1 MGRKRASKVPV
12 MLRMSMFGCKLT
24 ADKSDVVRF
33 VEHQASLSA
42 FRRGC
47 KSGAR
52 MGFRPAKKSLTDDAQ
67 RSCSGRTVQLKEA
80 YAKIT
85 LNDWGAL
92 HTASLCER
100 KDLIRA
106 VP

>member
-52 MGFRPAKKSLTDDAQ
+52 MGFRPAKKALTDDARKRRQLCQ
-67 RSCSGRTVQLKEA
+67 RPCSGRTVQLKEA
-80 YAKIT
+80 YAKST

-92 HTASLCER
+92 HTE
-100 KDLIRA
+100 KI
-106 VP
+106 